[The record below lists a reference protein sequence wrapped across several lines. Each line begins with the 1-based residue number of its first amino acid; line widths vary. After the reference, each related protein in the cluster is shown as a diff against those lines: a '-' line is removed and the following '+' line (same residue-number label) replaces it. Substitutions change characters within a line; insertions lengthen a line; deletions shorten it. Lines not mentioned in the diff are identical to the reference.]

1 MARPSNHDH
10 LSTSLTDLMTSL
22 MVIFILLL
30 LVFLN
35 KTAGANAVITDALL
49 RRLQADLK
57 PQGFSPENIQRDK
70 RDRYSILVIVPDNLM
85 NFQPGQHELRPEGK
99 EFLETRIPKLAEVLC
114 GAEYRS
120 DVDSIVVEGHTDE
133 TGFRGQTR
141 GEPGSK
147 PEAQSGPVHGSRAAG
162 LGSSFRASGGAGV
175 FSSRSFRR
183 AAGASKTARG

>member
-1 MARPSNHDH
+1 
-10 LSTSLTDLMTSL
+10 MTSL

-49 RRLQADLK
+49 RKLQTDLK
-57 PQGFSPENIQRDK
+57 PQGFSPENIRRDK

-85 NFQPGQHELRPEGK
+85 NFQSGKHELRPEGK
-99 EFLETRIPKLAEVLC
+99 AFLESRIPKLAEVLC

-133 TGFRGQTR
+133 TGFRGQSSR
-141 GEPGSK
+141 GEPRSK
-147 PEAQSGPVHGSRAAG
+147 PEAQPGPVHGSRAAG
-162 LGSSFRASGGAGV
+162 VGGSLRVSDGAGV
-175 FSSRSFRR
+175 FSSRSSRR
-183 AAGASKTARG
+183 AAGASRTVRG